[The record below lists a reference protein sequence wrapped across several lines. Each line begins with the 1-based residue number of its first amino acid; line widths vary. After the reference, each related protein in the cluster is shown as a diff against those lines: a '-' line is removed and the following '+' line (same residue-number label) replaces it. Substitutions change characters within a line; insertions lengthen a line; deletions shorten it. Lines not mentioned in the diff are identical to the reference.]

1 MGVCQRLLH
10 VPGVPQ
16 QHMLIIAGDVSQ
28 INMLTSSK
36 ADSSAASSEEN
47 GEIPSN
53 LPHNEFLETTP

>member
-1 MGVCQRLLH
+1 
-10 VPGVPQ
+10 
-16 QHMLIIAGDVSQ
+16 MLIIAGDVSQ